1 MKRHLTAAALSV
13 AAALVSLWL
22 LGTGGWSV
30 ALAAVNAPLTYAWWI
45 QAHPRAIERSG
56 PDA

>member
-1 MKRHLTAAALSV
+1 MKRHLTAAAV
-13 AAALVSLWL
+13 AIGTSLVSLVL
-22 LGTGGWSV
+22 FGTGGWSV